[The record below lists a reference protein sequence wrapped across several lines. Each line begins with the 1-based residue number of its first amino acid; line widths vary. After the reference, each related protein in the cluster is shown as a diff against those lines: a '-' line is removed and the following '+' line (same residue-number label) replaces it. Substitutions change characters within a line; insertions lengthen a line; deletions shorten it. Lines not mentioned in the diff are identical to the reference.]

1 MRRHVLPLALLGAL
15 LLAPAAPA
23 AKTPDSEE
31 PLAET
36 KPPRLAV
43 PAGTHV
49 PLVMV
54 NSISSKHSQPGDPVY
69 LESVFPVAVA
79 GRILIP
85 AGSHVS
91 GSVTFSKRPGR
102 IKGRGKLAI
111 HLEQII
117 LPNGVVRSLEGLP
130 GTLDGRAR
138 GDLDRETGT
147 VRSPAEKGEDAR
159 DVATATAVGA
169 SIGAIAGRAGGRA
182 GAGIAGGSAVGA
194 GVGVAQ
200 VLLTRGAD
208 ARLDRGTHVEM
219 VLGSELRFDEEEL
232 RFDDPIGRTRN
243 SAGQG
248 SGPRQQSERT
258 GRRSRGIGG
267 IGGIGRGRF
276 PL

>member
-1 MRRHVLPLALLGAL
+1 MRRHLLPLALLGAL
-15 LLAPAAPA
+15 LLASPARAV
-23 AKTPDSEE
+23 KKSDSEE
-31 PLAET
+31 PSAEAA
-36 KPPRLAV
+36 PQLSV

-69 LESVFPVAVA
+69 LESVFPVAVG

-91 GSVTFSKRPGR
+91 GTVTFAKRPGR
-102 IKGRGKLAI
+102 IKGRGKLSI

-117 LPNGVVRSLEGLP
+117 LPNGVIRSLEGRP
-130 GTLDGRAR
+130 GALDGRSR
-138 GDLDRETGT
+138 DDLDRETGT
-147 VRSPAEKGEDAR
+147 VRSPGEKGEDAG

-169 SIGAIAGRAGGRA
+169 SIGAIAGSAAGRA
-182 GAGIAGGSAVGA
+182 GAGLAGGSAVGA

-200 VLLTRGAD
+200 VLLTRGAE

-219 VLGSELRFDEEEL
+219 VLGSELTFDEEEVQ
-232 RFDDPIGRTRN
+232 FEDPIGRTRN
-243 SAGQG
+243 SAGRDT
-248 SGPRQQSERT
+248 GPRQQSDRT

-267 IGGIGRGRF
+267 IGGISRGRL